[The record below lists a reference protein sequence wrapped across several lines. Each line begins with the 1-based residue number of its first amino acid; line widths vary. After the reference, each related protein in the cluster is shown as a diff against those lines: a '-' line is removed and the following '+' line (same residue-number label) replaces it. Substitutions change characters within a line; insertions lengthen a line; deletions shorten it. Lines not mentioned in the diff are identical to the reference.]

1 MSEGVVK
8 RAWAAQIWWSTYV
21 KDACVATC
29 VAKAVSEGLG
39 VVLVPVK
46 CRYVARVRVVAWVL
60 GKKVHSPMI
69 WDPTR
74 AFPST
79 LSSFSWSF
87 VGAEWAKAKGV
98 PGDALHPPKRTQM
111 TSYHPAC
118 IGRRCAGCAGSGPT
132 RS

>member
-46 CRYVARVRVVAWVL
+46 CRYVARVRVVAWVF
-60 GKKVHSPMI
+60 GQG
-69 WDPTR
+69 
-74 AFPST
+74 
-79 LSSFSWSF
+79 SSFSSIN
-87 VGAEWAKAKGV
+87 GNRDSDRDDLG
-98 PGDALHPPKRTQM
+98 
-111 TSYHPAC
+111 SY
-118 IGRRCAGCAGSGPT
+118 
-132 RS
+132 